1 MNIIYD
7 IKIGFVGLGKL
18 GLPCAEA
25 IASKGF
31 DVAGYDIVSK
41 QSELIEMRSSI
52 DDLCRD
58 RDIVFVA
65 TPTPHEEG
73 YDGSKPTSEKQIKDF
88 DYSAVKEVL
97 ENCNRHMGVTQT
109 LVLISTVL
117 PGTIRRELASLVT
130 NTELLYL
137 SLIHI

>member
-1 MNIIYD
+1 MIIYGER
-7 IKIGFVGLGKL
+7 IGFIGLGKL

-31 DVAGYDIVSK
+31 DVAGYDIETRSTDK
-41 QSELIEMRSSI
+41 IEIRDSI
-52 DDLCRD
+52 EDLVRD

-73 YDGSKPTSEKQIKDF
+73 YDGREPTSHKEPKDF
-88 DYSAVKEVL
+88 NYDSVKAVLKK
-97 ENCNRHMGVTQT
+97 CNKHMGTTQM

-117 PGTIRRELASLVT
+117 PGTIR
-130 NTELLYL
+130 L